1 MSYYNQAVL
10 TDLGAS
16 LLAESVTEGAKIEFV
31 KLQTGSGIYTDEE
44 KQTLQQRTAL
54 KELKQEFGFSS
65 AAFAENNTLRLKAVI
80 NNDDLQE
87 GYHITELGIIAKK
100 EGDESEIL
108 YSIAIAEE
116 AEYLPSKESPV
127 EIVQDYYTKISNA
140 ESVEI
145 NVQQGAYATAEDMQA
160 VLYPNFTE
168 ADKRENITSGENIF
182 TLFGKIRKWFSDLKA
197 VAFSGSYNDLN
208 DKPSIPSVVNNN
220 TTTTAGYALDARQAN
235 PNIAGSLGAQINAA
249 NTALVTHK
257 TSGDHDDRYVRRDN
271 VRYYSAGEALT
282 TTVNSNVSTTVGK
295 LSIAYAGRYIVRAT
309 ILTTCPVIDRPWEVY
324 AQFAN
329 ADTGQVSGVSKIL
342 VPASMSTT
350 IIINLDTYTLYELG
364 VGTNLDVRLY
374 QTSGQ
379 VLTIQGYIAS
389 TMRFT

>member
-1 MSYYNQAVL
+1 MSYYKNAVL

-16 LLAESVTEGAKIEFV
+16 LLAESVVDGTKIEFV

-44 KQTLQQRTAL
+44 KQTLQQRTAM

-65 AAFAENNTLRLKAVI
+65 AVAENNTLRLKAVI
-80 NNDDLQE
+80 NNNDLNE

-116 AEYLPSKESPV
+116 ADYLPSRESPV

-168 ADKRENITSGENIF
+168 VEERENITSGESIF
-182 TLFGKIRKWFSDLKA
+182 TLFGKIRKWFSDLKS
-197 VAFSGSYNDLN
+197 VAFSGSYHDLS

-220 TTTTAGYALDARQAN
+220 TTTAAGYALDARQAN

-249 NTALVTHK
+249 NTALAAHK
-257 TSGDHDDRYVRRDN
+257 TSGDHDG
-271 VRYYSAGEALT
+271 RYYTKTEIEGK
-282 TTVNSNVSTTVGK
+282 VGYNSTTVTSAFITTVRVCRQGDGMK
-295 LSIAYAGRYIVRAT
+295 RLRLVGAKSSLIAGTAYTVCTLPEEY
-309 ILTTCPVIDRPWEVY
+309 RPQTGY
-324 AQFAN
+324 QAFAVM
-329 ADTGQVSGVSKIL
+329 A
-342 VPASMSTT
+342 
-350 IIINLDTYTLYELG
+350 
-364 VGTNLDVRLY
+364 
-374 QTSGQ
+374 
-379 VLTIQGYIAS
+379 AS
-389 TMRFT
+389 TAAAYFSRVEITTAGVVTLTPYTARAAGESILIDVSYN

>member
-1 MSYYNQAVL
+1 MDG
-10 TDLGAS
+10 T
-16 LLAESVTEGAKIEFV
+16 KIEFV

-44 KQTLQQRTAL
+44 KQTLQQRTAM

-65 AAFAENNTLRLKAVI
+65 AVAENNTLRLKAVI
-80 NNDDLQE
+80 NNNDLNE

-116 AEYLPSKESPV
+116 ADYLPSRESPV

-168 ADKRENITSGENIF
+168 VEERENITSGESIF
-182 TLFGKIRKWFSDLKA
+182 TLFGKIRKWFSDLKS
-197 VAFSGSYNDLN
+197 VAFSGSYHDLS

-220 TTTTAGYALDARQAN
+220 TTTAAGYALDARQAN

-249 NTALVTHK
+249 NTALAAHK
-257 TSGDHDDRYVRRDN
+257 TSGDHDG
-271 VRYYSAGEALT
+271 RYYTKTEIEGK
-282 TTVNSNVSTTVGK
+282 VGYNSTTVTSAFITTVRVCRQGDGMK
-295 LSIAYAGRYIVRAT
+295 RLRLVGAKSSLIAGTAYTVCTLPEEY
-309 ILTTCPVIDRPWEVY
+309 RPQTGY
-324 AQFAN
+324 QAFAVM
-329 ADTGQVSGVSKIL
+329 A
-342 VPASMSTT
+342 
-350 IIINLDTYTLYELG
+350 
-364 VGTNLDVRLY
+364 
-374 QTSGQ
+374 
-379 VLTIQGYIAS
+379 AS
-389 TMRFT
+389 TAAAYFSRVEITTAGVVTLTPYTARAAGESILIDVSYN

>member
-65 AAFAENNTLRLKAVI
+65 AAFAENNTICLKAVI

-116 AEYLPSKESPV
+116 ADYLPSKESPV

-168 ADKRENITSGENIF
+168 ADKRENIKSGENIF
-182 TLFGKIRKWFSDLKA
+182 TLFGKIMKWFSDLKA
-197 VAFSGSYNDLN
+197 VAFSGSYNDLS
-208 DKPSIPSVVNNN
+208 DKPSIPSAVAVKGNAETSYRTGNVNLTPANIGALPSSYVVYNN

-235 PNIAGSLGAQINAA
+235 PNIAGSLGAQIS
-249 NTALVTHK
+249 THK
-257 TSGDHDDRYVRRDN
+257 TSGDHDG
-271 VRYYSAGEALT
+271 RYYTKTE
-282 TTVNSNVSTTVGK
+282 NEEKVG
-295 LSIAYAGRYIVRAT
+295 
-309 ILTTCPVIDRPWEVY
+309 
-324 AQFAN
+324 
-329 ADTGQVSGVSKIL
+329 
-342 VPASMSTT
+342 
-350 IIINLDTYTLYELG
+350 
-364 VGTNLDVRLY
+364 
-374 QTSGQ
+374 
-379 VLTIQGYIAS
+379 
-389 TMRFT
+389 